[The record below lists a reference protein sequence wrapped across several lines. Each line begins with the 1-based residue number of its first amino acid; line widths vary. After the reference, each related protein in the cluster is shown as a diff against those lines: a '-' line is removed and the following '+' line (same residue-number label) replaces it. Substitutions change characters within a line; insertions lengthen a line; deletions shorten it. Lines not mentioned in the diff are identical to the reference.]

1 MTNIRDPE
9 FNPNVAQV
17 YTEEPG
23 YTGYKGLDFTKID
36 NIEDILKSGIN
47 VNITGASTNFTINSA
62 EVSVSNEVEIKNQI
76 GNPVPISNE
85 SIDNLKNN
93 FNNLIFSDSSA
104 PSGLVVYQTNLNKDL
119 DSATVVIS
127 GNLPEVSGTVTANA
141 GNFASVPGDGL
152 PSKLA
157 VVGAYLEDDHEVF
170 PIPLVVNGLESS
182 RQGVGVH
189 VGTLP
194 PISGTV
200 TANLDQANFR
210 DALANYAGDGPGF
223 PVRPDGDFAISD
235 TFTNLDWIY
244 VAGSFTK
251 TIGGNTTPTLYLNTY
266 FKRDSKTSWSSW
278 AYPAAED
285 KCTATIYNVIID
297 DRAYWK
303 LDVNHQGLNGPVNVA
318 IGTLATFTLIPPS
331 IYSEIPPKTGWSI
344 NTDDGFAGDISVSYD
359 QPSVQPISGTVT
371 ANVFGHS
378 NQNNN
383 TLYQIPVCEDG
394 NADYLLRH
402 IPIGF
407 VNSNNESAIVSNT
420 TPLPVTAIQE
430 RSSNISNFNSSETNG
445 TVLSANSNRK
455 ELYIQ
460 NLATGNLYVKYGESA
475 SASSFNFVLAPN
487 TSENAGDGG
496 SLSDQGYAGI
506 VSVFGSVGPRY
517 ISWERS

>member
-47 VNITGASTNFTINSA
+47 VNITGAS
-62 EVSVSNEVEIKNQI
+62 NQI

-141 GNFASVPGDGL
+141 GNFASVPGGNL
-152 PSKLA
+152 PSTLA
-157 VVGAYLEDDHEVF
+157 VVGAYLEDDHEVR

-200 TANLDQANFR
+200 TAKLSQNIAETDQRFITANGDSLG
-210 DALANYAGDGPGF
+210 DAGVHIAFENENNDVVLVGN
-223 PVRPDGDFAISD
+223 
-235 TFTNLDWIY
+235 
-244 VAGSFTK
+244 GS
-251 TIGGNTTPTLYLNTY
+251 NSAPL
-266 FKRDSKTSWSSW
+266 
-278 AYPAAED
+278 
-285 KCTATIYNVIID
+285 
-297 DRAYWK
+297 
-303 LDVNHQGLNGPVNVA
+303 
-318 IGTLATFTLIPPS
+318 
-331 IYSEIPPKTGWSI
+331 
-344 NTDDGFAGDISVSYD
+344 
-359 QPSVQPISGTVT
+359 PISGT
-371 ANVFGHS
+371 
-378 NQNNN
+378 
-383 TLYQIPVCEDG
+383 
-394 NADYLLRH
+394 
-402 IPIGF
+402 
-407 VNSNNESAIVSNT
+407 
-420 TPLPVTAIQE
+420 VTAIQE

-475 SASSFNFVLAPN
+475 SASSFNFVLASN

-496 SLSDQGYAGI
+496 SLSDQGYTGI

>member
-119 DSATVVIS
+119 DSVTVVIS

-141 GNFASVPGDGL
+141 GNFASIPGDSL

-157 VVGAYLEDDHEVF
+157 VVGAYLEDDHEVH

-189 VGTLP
+189 VGSLP
-194 PISGTV
+194 SISGTV
-200 TANLDQANFR
+200 TAKLSQNIAETDQRFIAANGDSIG
-210 DALANYAGDGPGF
+210 DAGVHIAFENENNDVVLVGN
-223 PVRPDGDFAISD
+223 
-235 TFTNLDWIY
+235 
-244 VAGSFTK
+244 GS
-251 TIGGNTTPTLYLNTY
+251 NSTPL
-266 FKRDSKTSWSSW
+266 
-278 AYPAAED
+278 
-285 KCTATIYNVIID
+285 
-297 DRAYWK
+297 
-303 LDVNHQGLNGPVNVA
+303 
-318 IGTLATFTLIPPS
+318 
-331 IYSEIPPKTGWSI
+331 
-344 NTDDGFAGDISVSYD
+344 
-359 QPSVQPISGTVT
+359 PISGAVT
-371 ANVFGHS
+371 ANVFGKSSYADNVHP
-378 NQNNN
+378 
-383 TLYQIPVCEDG
+383 IPVNEAG
-394 NADYLLRH
+394 NSDNLLRH

-407 VNSNNESAIVSNT
+407 VDGNSESAIVSNT

-430 RSSNISNFNSSETNG
+430 KSSNISNFNSSETNG

-475 SASSFNFVLAPN
+475 SASSFNFILASN

-496 SLSDQGYAGI
+496 SLSDQGYTGI